1 MCWGAGRDWALPP
14 ADSSEHLPIHPA
26 AVHVSQVDLTEFEEP
41 EEDGGS
47 DGALWSEEEDF
58 F

>member
-1 MCWGAGRDWALPP
+1 M
-14 ADSSEHLPIHPA
+14 
-26 AVHVSQVDLTEFEEP
+26 QVDLTEFEEP
-41 EEDGGS
+41 DEDGGS

>member
-1 MCWGAGRDWALPP
+1 MSYPSRPL
-14 ADSSEHLPIHPA
+14 IHPFTTA
-26 AVHVSQVDLTEFEEP
+26 PPNPPHPEPHAMQVDLTEFEEP
-41 EEDGGS
+41 DEDGGS